1 MPKYILKFIL
11 VFICSKFLPAA
22 TDISRPQR
30 SAESTATPTTQST
43 ISGPSPYS
51 GTPFLVL
58 QQGKDGRDGA
68 NGRDGRD
75 GLPGRTGEKG
85 EPGLRGREGSTG
97 SRGMSELL
105 CRKARIDMFVTH
117 FGGKIFF
124 ILDNQVSL
132 VPVWVVWCTPGGGG
146 PNVQTS
152 LEQNLC
158 MLEELLEVIT
168 PTRGEELTTYV
179 YLTIRAIYST
189 NRDLDRTI

>member
-30 SAESTATPTTQST
+30 SAESTAAPTTQST

-58 QQGKDGRDGA
+58 QQGKDGRDG
-68 NGRDGRD
+68 RD

-85 EPGLRGREGSTG
+85 EPGVRGREGSTG
-97 SRGMSELL
+97 PRGMSELL